1 MILCSA
7 AAVGAGVSLTGIIG
21 FVGLVVPHLARL
33 FLGSSHRLTLAG
45 SVLIGASLMILADL
59 LARTVMVPEELPVS
73 LVTNAIGA
81 PFFLWLI
88 ARAARS

>member
-1 MILCSA
+1 
-7 AAVGAGVSLTGIIG
+7 
-21 FVGLVVPHLARL
+21 
-33 FLGSSHRLTLAG
+33 
-45 SVLIGASLMILADL
+45 MILADL